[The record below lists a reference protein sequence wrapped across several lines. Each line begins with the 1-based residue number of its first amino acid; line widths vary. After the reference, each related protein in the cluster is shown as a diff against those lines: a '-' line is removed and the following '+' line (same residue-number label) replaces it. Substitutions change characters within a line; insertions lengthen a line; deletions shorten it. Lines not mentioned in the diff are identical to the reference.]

1 MYLYMFSLS
10 CSQKRQDNFVL
21 SELRYR
27 VNEKLEPSVRKQK
40 IAGNPNTIAV
50 IKINVLLFTCV
61 PVSFESFRRDF
72 NEAKAV

>member
-1 MYLYMFSLS
+1 MYLYMFSLC

-27 VNEKLEPSVRKQK
+27 VSEKLEPSVRKQK
-40 IAGNPNTIAV
+40 IAGNPNTLSA
-50 IKINVLLFTCV
+50 IKIKVLLFPCV
-61 PVSFESFRRDF
+61 PVPFESFRRDF